1 MAVKRIATKVLSK
14 YELMQM
20 FPNEQAAIKY
30 LATILW
36 PVGPVCPYCEGRRIT
51 ARTTANYY
59 RCNDC
64 LKTFTIRVGTLFE
77 RSHIPLHKWLYAM
90 YLIVTARKGI
100 SSIQMSKEL
109 GITQKSAWFLGQRIR
124 AACGNQAEKI
134 LSGIVEIDEIYLGGL
149 ERNKHKHKKLNAGRG
164 HVGKTAVMGMKQR
177 NGNVAAKV
185 VHAVNFWT
193 VEPIIKAKVAAGAT
207 VCTDEH
213 GAYRDLPK
221 YQYAH
226 KAVKHSAKQYVGGM
240 AHTNGIE
247 SVWAVLK
254 RGFYGTYHSFSK
266 QHTSLYVDEFVF
278 RLNEGNCRIDTVKR
292 LDALLQGVQ
301 GKRLTYR
308 NLTKRC
314 YPSDQIFW
322 QLKG

>member
-1 MAVKRIATKVLSK
+1 
-14 YELMQM
+14 M
-20 FPNEQAAIKY
+20 FPDEQAAINY
-30 LATILW
+30 LAAILW
-36 PVGPVCPYCEGRRIT
+36 AGGPVCPYCEGRRIT

-90 YLIVTARKGI
+90 YLIVTARKGV
-100 SSIQMSKEL
+100 SSVQLSKEL

-124 AACGNQAEKI
+124 AACGNQAGKI
-134 LSGIVEIDEIYLGGL
+134 LSGIVEIDETYLGGL
-149 ERNKHKHKKLNAGRG
+149 ERNRHKDKKHNVRG
-164 HVGKTAVMGMKQR
+164 GHGGKTAVIGMKQR
-177 NGNVAAKV
+177 NGNVSAKV

-193 VEPIIKAKVAAGAT
+193 VEPIIKAKVAAGST

-226 KAVKHSAKQYVGGM
+226 KTVKHSAKQYVDGM

-254 RGFYGTYHSFSK
+254 RGFYGTYHSFSRK
-266 QHTSLYVDEFVF
+266 HTGLYVDEFVF

-292 LDALLQGVQ
+292 LDALLNGVQ

-308 NLTKRC
+308 NLTKRR
-314 YPSDQIFW
+314 YSSDQSSW